1 VDGNVAGKSINV
13 VAKQHA
19 EFAAETSGP
28 TNHVIASSTIV
39 LTEMLDA
46 SVEKPAKNVEI
57 LYTKK
62 LKRYKVFWLS
72 RNILAKKGVFN
83 K

>member
-1 VDGNVAGKSINV
+1 MVGKSINV

-19 EFAAETSGP
+19 EFVAETSGA
-28 TNHVIASSTIV
+28 TKHVIASNTIAV
-39 LTEMLDA
+39 TEMLEE

-62 LKRYKVFWLS
+62 LKRYKVF
-72 RNILAKKGVFN
+72 
-83 K
+83 